1 MSLMD
6 KFGVIFISDKQKQE
20 AKEFPS
26 FNFVTNFALEDPDA
40 HSCRAEADEWGH
52 CRFCGATVYGS
63 AAYYEECGADPPG
76 TY

>member
-6 KFGVIFISDKQKQE
+6 KIRAMRIANELQQEIAKQPASNFI
-20 AKEFPS
+20 
-26 FNFVTNFALEDPDA
+26 TNFDLEDPDA

-52 CRFCGATVYGS
+52 CRFCGAIVYGS